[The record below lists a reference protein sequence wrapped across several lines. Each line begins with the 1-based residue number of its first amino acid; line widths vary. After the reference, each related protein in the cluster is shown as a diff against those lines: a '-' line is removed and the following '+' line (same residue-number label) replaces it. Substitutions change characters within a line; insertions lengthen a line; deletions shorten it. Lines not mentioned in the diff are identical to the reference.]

1 MKKRTGLP
9 LQSVQPQSS
18 GVVASSGGC
27 VSPGAPAGLL
37 LVEEDWLFEE
47 ELLAL
52 LEELNEDELLK
63 LLLEDIPRDSPAKRG
78 ETVEK
83 EAKTNPGQPQAPA
96 SPDAVGVG

>member
-1 MKKRTGLP
+1 M
-9 LQSVQPQSS
+9 
-18 GVVASSGGC
+18 VVPVGSC
-27 VSPGAPAGLL
+27 AGLL
-37 LVEEDWLFEE
+37 LVEE

-83 EAKTNPGQPQAPA
+83 EAKTNPGQPA